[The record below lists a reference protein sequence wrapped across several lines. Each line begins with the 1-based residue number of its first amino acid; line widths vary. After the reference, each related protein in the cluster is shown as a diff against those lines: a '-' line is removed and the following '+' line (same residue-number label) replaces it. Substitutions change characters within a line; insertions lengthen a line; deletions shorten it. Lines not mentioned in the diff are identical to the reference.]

1 MPSAWVRAWRGSN
14 SPDPA
19 TGPAVRKT
27 TSNSR
32 ACTTRF
38 SFRTS
43 PNSPAPTRTPRA
55 ASSRPSMNFTTAASR
70 SWCRPRRRP
79 PSFIGANGSRSSFTA
94 PRAASWKCR
103 RNAISPANTNPW
115 HNSRMKTVAEFKI
128 HYRQI
133 LGEAGEVLAPLPQ
146 FAQDTAEVLRM
157 YRAMT
162 LVRVFD
168 AKAVN
173 LQRTGQLGTY
183 PSSLGHE
190 ATHVGVGAAMR
201 PEDVL
206 APVYREFGTQLW
218 RGVTMTE
225 ILTYWGGDERG
236 NDFAVPRQDFAWC
249 VPIATQTLHAAG
261 AAMAFKVRKEPRCA
275 LAYIGD
281 GGTSEGAFYEALNL
295 AGSRA
300 LPVVFVIVNNGWAI
314 SVPVS
319 AQTAAKTLAQ
329 KAVAAGIPGVQVD
342 GNDVFAVRGG
352 VAEALGA
359 ARLGAGPSVIEAMT
373 YRLSDHTTA
382 DDATRY
388 RSGEEVKDA
397 WALEPL
403 IRLRKFLIDAGL
415 WDAAKEYA
423 LLEECTQKVDAA
435 VR

>member
-1 MPSAWVRAWRGSN
+1 
-14 SPDPA
+14 
-19 TGPAVRKT
+19 
-27 TSNSR
+27 
-32 ACTTRF
+32 
-38 SFRTS
+38 
-43 PNSPAPTRTPRA
+43 
-55 ASSRPSMNFTTAASR
+55 
-70 SWCRPRRRP
+70 
-79 PSFIGANGSRSSFTA
+79 
-94 PRAASWKCR
+94 
-103 RNAISPANTNPW
+103 
-115 HNSRMKTVAEFKI
+115 MKTVAEFKI
-128 HYRQI
+128 QYRQI
-133 LGEAGEVLAPLPQ
+133 LAPAGEAVAPLPR

-190 ATHVGVGAAMR
+190 AAHVGIGAAMR

-218 RGVTMTE
+218 RGVAMAE
-225 ILTYWGGDERG
+225 ILTYWGGDESG
-236 NDFAVPRQDFAWC
+236 SDFAGPRQDFAWC

-261 AAMAFKVRKEPRCA
+261 AAMAFKVLKEPRCA

-314 SVPVS
+314 SVPVA
-319 AQTAAKTLAQ
+319 AQTAAQTLAQ

-342 GNDVFAVRGG
+342 GNDVFAVRE
-352 VAEALGA
+352 VVSEALEA
-359 ARLGAGPSVIEAMT
+359 ARRGAGPTLIEALT

-382 DDATRY
+382 DDASRY
-388 RSGEEVKDA
+388 RSGQEVKDA

-403 IRLRKFLIDAGL
+403 IRIRKFLLNAGI
-415 WDAAKEYA
+415 WDAAKEQT
-423 LLEECTQKVDAA
+423 LLEECALQVDAA
-435 VR
+435 VTEYLAKARPTTDAMFDHLFAALPAHLHEQRRVARKYGSKPSGH

>member
-1 MPSAWVRAWRGSN
+1 
-14 SPDPA
+14 
-19 TGPAVRKT
+19 
-27 TSNSR
+27 
-32 ACTTRF
+32 
-38 SFRTS
+38 
-43 PNSPAPTRTPRA
+43 
-55 ASSRPSMNFTTAASR
+55 
-70 SWCRPRRRP
+70 
-79 PSFIGANGSRSSFTA
+79 
-94 PRAASWKCR
+94 
-103 RNAISPANTNPW
+103 
-115 HNSRMKTVAEFKI
+115 MKTVAEFKI

-133 LGEAGEVLAPLPQ
+133 LGVGGELVAPLPQ
-146 FAQDTAEVLRM
+146 FAKDTAEVLRM
-157 YRAMT
+157 YQAMT

-190 ATHVGVGAAMR
+190 AAHVGIGAAMR

-236 NDFAVPRQDFAWC
+236 NDFAVPRDDFAWC

-261 AAMAFKVRKEPRCA
+261 AAMAFKVRKQARCA

-314 SVPVS
+314 SVPVA
-319 AQTAAKTLAQ
+319 AQTAAQTLAQ

-342 GNDVFAVRGG
+342 GNDVFAVREVVG
-352 VAEALGA
+352 EALEA
-359 ARLGAGPSVIEAMT
+359 ARRGAGPSLIEALT

-382 DDATRY
+382 DDASRY
-388 RSGEEVKDA
+388 RSGQEVKDA

-403 IRLRKFLIDAGL
+403 IRIRDFLINAGL
-415 WDAAKEYA
+415 WDGAKEQA
-423 LLEECTQKVDAA
+423 LLDECTLKVDAA
-435 VR
+435 VTEYLGKAKPSSDAMFEHLFAALPAHLHEQRLIARKYGSKPSGH

>member
-1 MPSAWVRAWRGSN
+1 
-14 SPDPA
+14 
-19 TGPAVRKT
+19 
-27 TSNSR
+27 
-32 ACTTRF
+32 
-38 SFRTS
+38 
-43 PNSPAPTRTPRA
+43 
-55 ASSRPSMNFTTAASR
+55 
-70 SWCRPRRRP
+70 
-79 PSFIGANGSRSSFTA
+79 
-94 PRAASWKCR
+94 
-103 RNAISPANTNPW
+103 
-115 HNSRMKTVAEFKI
+115 MKTVAEFKI
-128 HYRQI
+128 HHQQI
-133 LGEAGEVLAPLPQ
+133 LGSRGEVLAPLPQ
-146 FAQDTAEVLRM
+146 FAKDADQVLRM

-190 ATHVGVGAAMR
+190 ATHIGIGAAMR

-236 NDFAVPRQDFAWC
+236 NDFAVPRHDFAWC

-261 AAMAFKVRKEPRCA
+261 AAMAFKVLKQPRCA

-295 AGSRA
+295 AGSRN

-314 SVPVS
+314 SVPVA
-319 AQTAAKTLAQ
+319 AQTAAQTLAQ

-342 GNDVFAVRGG
+342 GNDVFAVRDVVGT
-352 VAEALGA
+352 ALEA
-359 ARLGAGPSVIEAMT
+359 ARQGAGPTLIEALT

-382 DDATRY
+382 DDASRY
-388 RSGEEVKDA
+388 RPAQEVKEA
-397 WALEPL
+397 WAVEPL
-403 IRLRKFLIDAGL
+403 IRIREFLINAGM
-415 WDAAKEYA
+415 WDAAKEHA
-423 LLEECTQKVDAA
+423 LLEESALKVDAA
-435 VR
+435 VTDYLGKAKPSTDAMFEHLFAALPAHLYEQRLIARKYASKSSGH

>member
-1 MPSAWVRAWRGSN
+1 
-14 SPDPA
+14 
-19 TGPAVRKT
+19 
-27 TSNSR
+27 
-32 ACTTRF
+32 
-38 SFRTS
+38 
-43 PNSPAPTRTPRA
+43 
-55 ASSRPSMNFTTAASR
+55 MN
-70 SWCRPRRRP
+70 
-79 PSFIGANGSRSSFTA
+79 
-94 PRAASWKCR
+94 
-103 RNAISPANTNPW
+103 
-115 HNSRMKTVAEFKI
+115 TVAEFKI

-133 LGEAGEVLAPLPQ
+133 LASNGEVVAPLPP
-146 FAQDTAEVLRM
+146 FAQDSSEVLRM

-183 PSSLGHE
+183 PSCLGHE
-190 ATHVGVGAAMR
+190 AAHIGVGAAMR

-261 AAMAFKVRKEPRCA
+261 AAMAFKVLREPRCA
-275 LAYIGD
+275 VAYIGD

-295 AGSRA
+295 AGSRT

-314 SVPVS
+314 SVPVA
-319 AQTAAKTLAQ
+319 AQTAAQTLAQ

-342 GNDVFAVRGG
+342 GNDVFAVRDA
-352 VAEALGA
+352 VGA
-359 ARLGAGPSVIEAMT
+359 ALDDARRGGGPAVIEALT

-382 DDATRY
+382 DDASRY
-388 RSGEEVKDA
+388 RSDHEVEDA
-397 WALEPL
+397 WAFEPL
-403 IRLRKFLIDAGL
+403 IRSRAFVVNAGL
-415 WDAAKEYA
+415 WDAAKEQA
-423 LLEECTQKVDAA
+423 LLEKCTLQVDHA
-435 VR
+435 VTEYLAKSKPSTDAMFDHLFAVLPAHLRQQRLVARKYGSKHSGH